1 MIQALLQR
9 YEKKIERRKLEKRTA
24 FGAFAGRIGL
34 VSNLFLFVSKFMIGL
49 LSGSVSIMADAINS
63 LSDTISSVLTL
74 VGFYIAG
81 KPADKEHPYGHER
94 FEYISGMLVSLVIT
108 FIGFEFLT
116 TSVDRILHPESIKV
130 TPILFAVL
138 ALSIGIKIWQG
149 LFYKKVSAKIDSQA
163 LVASAK
169 DSFND
174 VYTTLAVLVSAF
186 IEGVTGL
193 RIDGYIGFLIAAY
206 IIYSGLQLIREFINE
221 LMGMRP
227 SQTEID
233 EMKNVLSK
241 METIVGYHDLL
252 IHNYGPSQTFASVH
266 IEIDDRWDLNK
277 AHQTIDAIEAKFK
290 EELDVN
296 LVCHIDPVN
305 LYDPTQQ
312 FVHQTIKKIIRSF
325 DASLKVHD
333 IRLVTHGEEPKILF
347 DLVLPTESKLSEFEL
362 GVEIQR
368 QVYEKIGR
376 YKVEITF
383 DNTYL
388 LQ

>member
-138 ALSIGIKIWQG
+138 ALSITLQKF
-149 LFYKKVSAKIDSQA
+149 LH
-163 LVASAK
+163 
-169 DSFND
+169 SF
-174 VYTTLAVLVSAF
+174 
-186 IEGVTGL
+186 
-193 RIDGYIGFLIAAY
+193 
-206 IIYSGLQLIREFINE
+206 
-221 LMGMRP
+221 P
-227 SQTEID
+227 
-233 EMKNVLSK
+233 
-241 METIVGYHDLL
+241 
-252 IHNYGPSQTFASVH
+252 P
-266 IEIDDRWDLNK
+266 
-277 AHQTIDAIEAKFK
+277 
-290 EELDVN
+290 
-296 LVCHIDPVN
+296 
-305 LYDPTQQ
+305 
-312 FVHQTIKKIIRSF
+312 
-325 DASLKVHD
+325 
-333 IRLVTHGEEPKILF
+333 
-347 DLVLPTESKLSEFEL
+347 
-362 GVEIQR
+362 
-368 QVYEKIGR
+368 
-376 YKVEITF
+376 
-383 DNTYL
+383 
-388 LQ
+388 

>member
-163 LVASAK
+163 LVAAAK

-174 VYTTLAVLVSAF
+174 VYTTLAVLISAF

-333 IRLVTHGEEPKILF
+333 IRLVTYGEEPKILF

-383 DNTYL
+383 DHTYL

>member
-34 VSNLFLFVSKFMIGL
+34 VYNLFLFVSKFMIGL

-325 DASLKVHD
+325 GASLKVHD

-383 DNTYL
+383 DHTYL

>member
-252 IHNYGPSQTFASVH
+252 IHNYGPSQTFAS
-266 IEIDDRWDLNK
+266 
-277 AHQTIDAIEAKFK
+277 
-290 EELDVN
+290 
-296 LVCHIDPVN
+296 P
-305 LYDPTQQ
+305 
-312 FVHQTIKKIIRSF
+312 
-325 DASLKVHD
+325 
-333 IRLVTHGEEPKILF
+333 
-347 DLVLPTESKLSEFEL
+347 
-362 GVEIQR
+362 
-368 QVYEKIGR
+368 
-376 YKVEITF
+376 
-383 DNTYL
+383 
-388 LQ
+388 

>member
-1 MIQALLQR
+1 
-9 YEKKIERRKLEKRTA
+9 
-24 FGAFAGRIGL
+24 
-34 VSNLFLFVSKFMIGL
+34 
-49 LSGSVSIMADAINS
+49 MA
-63 LSDTISSVLTL
+63 
-74 VGFYIAG
+74 
-81 KPADKEHPYGHER
+81 R
-94 FEYISGMLVSLVIT
+94 
-108 FIGFEFLT
+108 
-116 TSVDRILHPESIKV
+116 
-130 TPILFAVL
+130 AVL
-138 ALSIGIKIWQG
+138 Q
-149 LFYKKVSAKIDSQA
+149 KVSAKIDSQA

-174 VYTTLAVLVSAF
+174 VYTTLAVLISAF

-241 METIVGYHDLL
+241 IETIVGYHDLL

-347 DLVLPTESKLSEFEL
+347 DLVLPAESKLSEFEL

-383 DNTYL
+383 DHTYL